1 MDELRNSFRNPP
13 VSHRAA
19 PLWVWNDLMSE
30 EQIAFQLRELKNHG
44 FGGAFV
50 HPRPGLI
57 TDYLS
62 EEWFD
67 RWGFALNT
75 AKELGLKLYIYDEN
89 SYPSGFAGG
98 HVSSQ
103 LPDCLAEG
111 MTYQIIDLSKD
122 VPDGNVS
129 MCFPANTP
137 IAAFSC
143 KTDGD
148 KIEILD
154 DISVYP
160 DNEWAEHAEKV
171 FVVLRVKS
179 DTTGWLAGFAF
190 TDLLR
195 PEVHRA
201 FMETTY
207 EQYYRRFG
215 EDFGDAIPAIFT
227 DEPNIEAPSTPSGT
241 PRALPLSCWFLDEFE
256 KRNGYSL
263 LKNLLGPHFCAEKPR
278 GTAWPSMWKEVP
290 AHQPAPDAWDLMD
303 FCLDKAPTLKIS
315 R

>member
-30 EQIAFQLRELKNHG
+30 QQIAFQLKELKNHG

-67 RWGFALNT
+67 RWGFALKT

-160 DNEWAEHAEKV
+160 DSEWAEHAEKV

-179 DTTGWLAGFAF
+179 DTTGWLAGFC
-190 TDLLR
+190 LHR
-195 PEVHRA
+195 PARPRGAQA

-215 EDFGDAIPAIFT
+215 EDFGDAVPAIFT
-227 DEPNIEAPSTPSGT
+227 DEPNISAGQCLRFRRTRP
-241 PRALPLSCWFLDEFE
+241 ALQ
-256 KRNGYSL
+256 L
-263 LKNLLGPHFCAEKPR
+263 L
-278 GTAWPSMWKEVP
+278 VP
-290 AHQPAPDAWDLMD
+290 G
-303 FCLDKAPTLKIS
+303 S
-315 R
+315 V

>member
-1 MDELRNSFRNPP
+1 MDPLRRDFQNPP
-13 VSHRAA
+13 ASHRAA

-30 EQIAFQLRELKNHG
+30 NQIETQLKELKSHG

-50 HPRPGLI
+50 HPRPGMI

-67 RWGFALNT
+67 RWGFALRT
-75 AKELGLKLYIYDEN
+75 AKALGMKLYIYDEN

-98 HVSSQ
+98 HVSAM

-111 MTYQIIDLSKD
+111 MTYRVCNLRNDPLPGEPP
-122 VPDGNVS
+122 V
-129 MCFPANTP
+129 
-137 IAAFSC
+137 AAFAC
-143 KTDGD
+143 AQKGETL
-148 KIEILD
+148 EIGEDL
-154 DISVYP
+154 SVYP
-160 DNEWAEHAEKV
+160 QAEWARHARKA
-171 FVVLRVKS
+171 FVVLPVRAAAA
-179 DTTGWLAGFAF
+179 GWTAGFAY
-190 TDLLR
+190 TNIMR

-207 EQYYRRFG
+207 EEYARRFG

-241 PRALPLSCWFLDEFE
+241 PRVLPLSCWFLNEFE

-278 GTAWPSMWKEVP
+278 GTAWPSMWKEAP

-303 FCLDKAPTLKIS
+303 FGLDKAPTLKIS

>member
-30 EQIAFQLRELKNHG
+30 QQIAFQLKELKNHG

-67 RWGFALNT
+67 RWGFALKT

-143 KTDGD
+143 
-148 KIEILD
+148 
-154 DISVYP
+154 
-160 DNEWAEHAEKV
+160 
-171 FVVLRVKS
+171 
-179 DTTGWLAGFAF
+179 
-190 TDLLR
+190 
-195 PEVHRA
+195 
-201 FMETTY
+201 
-207 EQYYRRFG
+207 
-215 EDFGDAIPAIFT
+215 
-227 DEPNIEAPSTPSGT
+227 
-241 PRALPLSCWFLDEFE
+241 
-256 KRNGYSL
+256 
-263 LKNLLGPHFCAEKPR
+263 
-278 GTAWPSMWKEVP
+278 
-290 AHQPAPDAWDLMD
+290 
-303 FCLDKAPTLKIS
+303 
-315 R
+315 